1 MKLTFVIFTILLLSS
16 APEIHVA
23 AQSKPKSPKNIAA
36 IILTAKAQLLTNS
49 STKTWR
55 LVSRTIGGVPQ
66 SIDTTARA
74 TFNVDGTCVFIALPD
89 DQSGVWIFKNNEAT
103 LEFKL
108 KSEGFTLT
116 ATSTILDLT
125 SQRLHLRYNTYEE
138 IWSPL

>member
-1 MKLTFVIFTILLLSS
+1 MKLALVIFTILLLSS
-16 APEIHVA
+16 TLTIRVA
-23 AQSKPKSPKNIAA
+23 AQSKSRSPKKIAA
-36 IILTAKAQLLTNS
+36 IVLTAKAQLLTNS
-49 STKTWR
+49 GTKTWR
-55 LVSRTIGGVPQ
+55 LVSRTIGGAAQ

-74 TFNVDGTCVFIALPD
+74 TFNADGTCAFIALPD
-89 DQSGVWIFKNNEAT
+89 DQSGIWIFKNDETT